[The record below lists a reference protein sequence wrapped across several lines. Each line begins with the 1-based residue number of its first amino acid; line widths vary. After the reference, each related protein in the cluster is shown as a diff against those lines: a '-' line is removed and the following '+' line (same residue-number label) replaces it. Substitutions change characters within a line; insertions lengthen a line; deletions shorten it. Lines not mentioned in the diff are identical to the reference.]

1 MWMVF
6 LMGFPFSKKKV
17 KKSKD
22 PFAGKKKR
30 DQRKRDKK
38 ISKIRG

>member
-1 MWMVF
+1 
-6 LMGFPFSKKKV
+6 MGFPFSKKV

-30 DQRKRDKK
+30 DQKKRDKK
-38 ISKIRG
+38 IAKIKW